1 MLKGFAL
8 LITAFCGLVHAVS
21 QQVHYKT
28 PLGVDYQGSP
38 LSVSRKILSTKKVPF
53 VEHSAGD
60 SSWLGMAID
69 YQYIKPIFNELNSTQ
84 VPLISRGESHITV
97 ISPPEFVVLST
108 ANVTIDEINKIAI
121 KHSIQSSKIKIVC
134 LGKEDVVLK
143 DERYVVYQIIVKSSD
158 LVKIRQEIFKLYVKN
173 GGNTALFD
181 PNVTHQ

>member
-8 LITAFCGLVHAVS
+8 LMTALCGLVHAIS

-53 VEHSAGD
+53 VEHSAGN

-97 ISPPEFVVLST
+97 ISPPEFAVLST
-108 ANVTIDEINKIAI
+108 ANITIDEIDKIAI
-121 KHSIQSSKIKIVC
+121 KNSIQSSKIKIVC